1 MMSRNCVVDSRHKTN
16 LTLICSNAPASID
29 TGVQYS
35 FAIGTD
41 DWSFSGSSPCAWGG
55 DVSTCYNVESVSV
68 SVDSG
73 ASVSSSHT
81 WSGSGSRALTVSAT
95 VSNRLGPVTVTYVVV
110 VRRYEEQTLVDG
122 NDNPYQERVD
132 LGTTSMSAAATLL
145 LLPTGVTVHT
155 QPASS
160 YTAASTTNV
169 VVTLQLAP
177 AITVTSGHPFTAEM
191 TSVSESGAWCSVA
204 AAPTSDA
211 PLQECPSRTFK
222 VEQVRSPPASWRPIS
237 QTL

>member
-1 MMSRNCVVDSRHKTN
+1 
-16 LTLICSNAPASID
+16 
-29 TGVQYS
+29 
-35 FAIGTD
+35 
-41 DWSFSGSSPCAWGG
+41 
-55 DVSTCYNVESVSV
+55 VESVSV

-73 ASVSSSHT
+73 ASVSSSYS
-81 WSGSGSRALTVSAT
+81 WSGSGSSALTVSAT

-110 VRRYEEQTLVDG
+110 VRRYEEQTFTHPETG
-122 NDNPYQERVD
+122 EPYQDRAN
-132 LGTTSMSAAATLL
+132 LGTTSMNAAATLL

-191 TSVSESGAWCSVA
+191 TSVFESGAQRSVA
-204 AAPTSDA
+204 ATLTFDT
-211 PLQECPSRTFK
+211 PLQDYLSQTYK
-222 VEQVRSPPASWRPIS
+222 VEQVRSPSCILASS
-237 QTL
+237 VAVTLKRIQV